1 MHGKYYCSIFP
12 VIYFEKFFVDEIIQK
27 IKNDKVL
34 NFPKDPNEYYLNRL
48 LMYQNLKELIGS
60 FSVQWEDLKSL
71 KTNIQEKIA
80 NTLNSLRKCY
90 K

>member
-1 MHGKYYCSIFP
+1 
-12 VIYFEKFFVDEIIQK
+12 VDEIIQK

-34 NFPKDPNEYYLNRL
+34 NFPKDPNEYYLDRL

-60 FSVQWEDLKSL
+60 FSVQWEDLKIL

-80 NTLNSLRKCY
+80 NNLLYSKF
-90 K
+90 